1 MTRKIISL
9 MGVLAI
15 TMLLLAACGGGAETV
30 AVVTEPPAATEDPI
44 AASVSQTVAAIAVAE
59 TVAALTGGESATP
72 EPPTAEPVA
81 EQPATDEPP
90 VDEPPTSEPPD
101 VQNDVPATQTAETV
115 PTPTMAAV
123 ATEAPPPSCT
133 TVTGVNVRSGP
144 GTVYEP
150 PIGTLGP
157 NTALTPLSY
166 VSPGFPS
173 GEWLEA
179 QVVSSGQVVWVT
191 AGAQFISCTIV
202 PSSLPRPASILPTPR
217 PTATPT
223 PLPPTATPTQVVA
236 GLPPDVRNDIPGGAC
251 ERTEHIKTRI
261 EMNPNFLYRV
271 YARDDR
277 AGPNDGDGIDFVR
290 FTISD
295 NFGQLYQREE
305 RVAGYCIFQ
314 GGEPTCRPWPFN
326 EQGQYTWGNGGPVV
340 SPGTYQV
347 FIEVVS
353 DEPDPSSDSNTC
365 NWIFDMTVSLP

>member
-15 TMLLLAACGGGAETV
+15 TMLLLAACGGGAEQV

-59 TVAALTGGESATP
+59 TVAALTGGQTATP
-72 EPPTAEPVA
+72 EPPTTVPEDAA
-81 EQPATDEPP
+81 PADS
-90 VDEPPTSEPPD
+90 PTSEPP
-101 VQNDVPATQTAETV
+101 TAEL
-115 PTPTMAAV
+115 PTDEPPT
-123 ATEAPPPSCT
+123 APPPDVVNDAPAAATEPPPTAAPICT
-133 TVTGVNVRSGP
+133 TITGVNVRSGP
-144 GTVYEP
+144 GTVYDP
-150 PIGTLGP
+150 PLGTLSAGSVV
-157 NTALTPLSY
+157 TPLSY
-166 VSPGFPS
+166 VNPGFPS
-173 GEWLEA
+173 GEWVEV
-179 QVVSSGQVVWVT
+179 QNSNSSQTVWMT
-191 AGAQFISCTIV
+191 AGQQFLTCNV
-202 PSSLPRPASILPTPR
+202 VLSSLPGPASIRPTPP

-223 PLPPTATPTQVVA
+223 PIPVTPTPTQVVA
-236 GLPPDVRNDIPGGAC
+236 GLPPEVRNDVPGGAC
-251 ERTEHIKTRI
+251 ERTDHIKSRI
-261 EMNPNFLYRV
+261 EVNPNFLYRV

-277 AGPNDGDGIDFVR
+277 AGSNDGDGIDFVR

-326 EQGQYTWGNGGPVV
+326 EQGQYTWGNGGSVV

-353 DEPDPSSDSNTC
+353 DEPDPSNNSNSC
-365 NWIFDMTVSLP
+365 NWNFDMTVTLP

>member
-1 MTRKIISL
+1 MNRKIVSL
-9 MGVLAI
+9 ATVLTLVLA
-15 TMLLLAACGGGAETV
+15 LLAACGGGAAELQVEDIPSTV
-30 AVVTEPPAATEDPI
+30 DPI
-44 AASVSQTVAAIAVAE
+44 SASVNQTVAAIAVAE
-59 TVAALTGGESATP
+59 TVAALTGGGTATP
-72 EPPTAEPVA
+72 EPPTAEPINEA
-81 EQPATDEPP
+81 PATEEPAI
-90 VDEPPTSEPPD
+90 EASPTSEPPD
-101 VQNDVPATQTAETV
+101 VQNDVPATETV
-115 PTPTMAAV
+115 EVAPSPTTAAA

-144 GTVYEP
+144 GTVYQP

-157 NTALTPLSY
+157 NTMLTPLSY
-166 VSPGFPS
+166 VNPGFPS

-179 QVVSSGQVVWVT
+179 QVVNSGQVVWVT
-191 AGAQFISCTIV
+191 AGPQFINCTIA
-202 PSSLPRPASILPTPR
+202 PSSLPGPASILPTPR

-223 PLPPTATPTQVVA
+223 PLPPTPTPTQVVA

-314 GGEPTCRPWPFN
+314 GGEPNCRTWPFN

-365 NWIFDMTVSLP
+365 NWNFDMTVSLP